1 MVRRLAYVL
10 FVSLVLLGLFAAR
23 GAILRRQR
31 SATPANPAIN
41 RQQPT
46 SQGVAQPPADDNSS
60 RRTELL
66 ATASEADPPSPAPAP
81 SDSRW
86 KSYASSEYGFEIK
99 YPADWA
105 FDARYEDNYGKTPS
119 GHGRP
124 AYAGETRTLFDLEMD
139 GPGQTQEGGGDFED
153 GAIVGAQITGTA
165 GVVENWNITRDR
177 PAQPYLQTST
187 PADWVKLHTS
197 VFSGDRVESVAID
210 TNGFKGAIQV
220 ACNGTDPCKVFGES
234 GGAYR
239 LLPGGR
245 VLLVSWERAAYSDH
259 GQVSN
264 DFSYQKY
271 FLPLLSSFRLLN

>member
-1 MVRRLAYVL
+1 MARRVAYVL
-10 FVSLVLLGLFAAR
+10 SVSLVLLALFVAR
-23 GAILRRQR
+23 GAMLRRQR
-31 SATPANPAIN
+31 SATPVDPAIN
-41 RQQPT
+41 QRQPT
-46 SQGVAQPPADDNSS
+46 SRGVTQPPADDSS
-60 RRTELL
+60 SQQREPLDTV
-66 ATASEADPPSPAPAP
+66 SETDPQSAPAQ
-81 SDSRW
+81 SDSPW

-99 YPADWA
+99 YPANWA
-105 FDARYEDNYGKTPS
+105 FDARYENNYRKPPS

-139 GPGQTQEGGGDFED
+139 GPGQSQEGGGDFED
-153 GAIVGAQITGTA
+153 GAIIGAQITGTA
-165 GVVENWNITRDR
+165 GVVENWNMTRDR
-177 PAQPYLQTST
+177 PARPYLQTST

-245 VLLVSWERAAYSDH
+245 VLLVSWERAAYPEN
-259 GQVSN
+259 GQGSN

-271 FLPLLSSFRLLN
+271 FLSLLSSFRLLN